1 MKRKRNWKRHLCAM
15 LAAAV
20 LLAVPA
26 AVSGAEKPEWRYGD
40 GLYVHVKSEEAR
52 TFSPEDFPGIG
63 CEKVFVLE
71 KFGGKYYE
79 LVLMLNRRS
88 NMSDSEYEEVI
99 EKALQIPMVSRAE
112 RNYSYTPHPKS
123 YLKFNYSEVYLAVS
137 ETVDIWV
144 IDSPMRGYYG
154 KIYGVKFRVEPSY
167 FVQEP
172 INKNS
177 FSDCGI
183 TRFWPVDKGVLIGE
197 LLTSRPEELEGKESE
212 RAYYCGLAGDENENL
227 FETIALLAA
236 DPRIRDVE
244 VAQSVPGGNP
254 PFGLKEMLSL
264 KSEERGLAL
273 KSSGEEECWEM
284 ENPEIAE
291 YTLSGGYP
299 SLGKTAAVRAL
310 KPGITRIFAERNA
323 WDDYVSSGCPII
335 VYEPGGKNNPGD
347 LNHDG
352 AVSTDDALQV
362 LKHIA
367 GMVSLDKGE
376 MQTAD
381 LNGNGKITAD
391 DALLMLKITAGS
403 INQEFV
409 IK

>member
-1 MKRKRNWKRHLCAM
+1 
-15 LAAAV
+15 
-20 LLAVPA
+20 
-26 AVSGAEKPEWRYGD
+26 
-40 GLYVHVKSEEAR
+40 
-52 TFSPEDFPGIG
+52 
-63 CEKVFVLE
+63 
-71 KFGGKYYE
+71 
-79 LVLMLNRRS
+79 
-88 NMSDSEYEEVI
+88 MSDSEYEELI

-112 RNYSYTPHPKS
+112 RNYSHTPHPKS
-123 YLKFNYSEVYLAVS
+123 YLKFNYPEVYLAVG
-137 ETVDIWV
+137 ETVDIRIIETAV
-144 IDSPMRGYYG
+144 KSYYE
-154 KIYGVKFRVEPSY
+154 KIYGVEFWVDPSC

-172 INKNS
+172 VNKNS

-183 TRFWPVDKGVLIGE
+183 TRFWPADKGISIGE
-197 LLTSRPEELEGKESE
+197 LLASRPEELEGKESE
-212 RAYYCGLAGDENENL
+212 DGYYCGLAGDENENL
-227 FETIALLAA
+227 FETMVLLAA
-236 DPRIRDVE
+236 DPRVRLVE
-244 VAQSVPGGNP
+244 TAQSVPGGNP
-254 PFGLKEMLSL
+254 PFGLKEILFL
-264 KSEERGLAL
+264 KRSEKKLVSIGR
-273 KSSGEEECWEM
+273 EEEWWEM
-284 ENPEIAE
+284 EKPEIAE

-310 KPGITRIFAERNA
+310 KPGVTRIFAERNV
-323 WDDYVSSGCPII
+323 WDDYFSSGCPVI

-367 GMVSLDKGE
+367 GLVSLDKDG

-381 LNGNGKITAD
+381 LDGNGKVTAD